1 MPNSAPRN
9 LRDALQHYRIRPNH
23 KLGQNFLC
31 DEGVLRREVEYAS
44 PEATDVVLEIG
55 PGPGNLTRR
64 LLERAGRVVAIER
77 DRQFAPCLNDLQK
90 RHDHLEV
97 IWGDAL
103 EVDFPAFDKVVAN
116 LPYSVALPLIFKML
130 DQRFHRGVL
139 VFQKRLAERICA
151 HVGEKGY
158 CRLSVALKRRA
169 NVEIIEALGRDI
181 FYPRP
186 NVDSAIVSIER
197 TKPRFDIP
205 SEESFRLLLEGL
217 FLHRELSVEQALRKV
232 GSGVFPP
239 QSIPRISGKLRGK
252 AVCRVTPREFG
263 DIARVGRQS

>member
-1 MPNSAPRN
+1 MPNSAPRG
-9 LRDALQHYRIRPNH
+9 LRDALRHYRIRPNH
-23 KLGQNFLC
+23 QWGQNFLC

-44 PEATDVVLEIG
+44 LEETDVVLEIG

-90 RHDHLEV
+90 SHSHLEV

-103 EVDFPAFDKVVAN
+103 EVDFPVFDKVVSN

-130 DQRFHRGVL
+130 EQRFHRGVL

-151 HVGEKGY
+151 DVGDKGY

-169 NVEIIEALGRDI
+169 NVNIIETLGRDI
-181 FYPRP
+181 FHPRP

-217 FLHRELSVEQALRKV
+217 FLHRQLSVEQALRKV
-232 GSGVFPP
+232 GPRVFPP
-239 QSIPRISGKLRGK
+239 QAIVHISGKVRSK
-252 AVCRVTPREFG
+252 IVCRVTPREFG
-263 DIARVGRQS
+263 DIARAGRRD